1 VIGKRGLHE
10 FAEVLFADG
19 AKAMRRPAD

>member
-10 FAEVLFADG
+10 FGEVIFADD
-19 AKAMRRPAD
+19 AKAMRRPAS